1 MWGALHRTLM
11 LAFFLQATLLNSAAT
26 PLLPDVRRGQTCKSL
41 VSEATL
47 PLPVPRDIQLQMPH
61 ANLAGISA

>member
-26 PLLPDVRRGQTCKSL
+26 PTL